1 MRETVISCAERN
13 DALLPWPRLARLLE
27 EQAVDAL
34 IVSTPENVTYV
45 SEYAGLSHWARR
57 GTQVYAV
64 AWAGSERS
72 VDLIVPA
79 TLADQVTD
87 DVAAQTRP
95 HAYGAFPLDAE
106 PGALARSDA
115 RTLEL
120 ATSGANRAD
129 SLTALDD
136 VLRGRLVAGARVAVE
151 ARGLADGVLSA
162 VGDAFPAVT
171 LLPADHLLAR
181 VRAVKSRREIE
192 LLRTASRITEQAIAA
207 ALACAEPGM
216 TEDVLARRFVSALV
230 ADGAA
235 PETTV
240 VGAGRRSALP
250 NAAPTG
256 RRLTRG
262 DIVRLDVGCR
272 YAHYVSDIARTASLG
287 IAGRGSHALYCA
299 LSDGLEAAAEVLRP
313 GATGADVF
321 DAAMNAVRDAGLPRY
336 RRTHC
341 GHGIGISNYDLPR
354 ITAESEDVIEPGMV
368 ICLETPYYRLGSFGL
383 QVEDTFVVTDGGA
396 ERLTTAPRELVELQA
411 ESGVHR

>member
-1 MRETVISCAERN
+1 MRETLISCAERN
-13 DALLPWPRLARLLE
+13 AALLPWPRLARLLE
-27 EQAVDAL
+27 ELALDAL

-45 SEYAGLSHWARR
+45 GEYAGLSHWARR

-64 AWAGSERS
+64 AWRGSERS

-87 DVAAQTRP
+87 HVAGHSRT
-95 HAYGAFPLDAE
+95 HAYGMFSLDAE
-106 PGALARSDA
+106 PGALGPTDA

-120 ATSGANRAD
+120 ATSDANRPD

-136 VLRGRLVAGARVAVE
+136 VLRSGLPARARVAVE
-151 ARGLADGVLSA
+151 PRGLANGVLSA
-162 VGDAFPAVT
+162 VADAFPAAT
-171 LLPADHLLAR
+171 LLPADDLLAA
-181 VRAVKSRREIE
+181 VRAVKSPREVE
-192 LLRTASRITEQAIAA
+192 LLRTASRITEQAVAT
-207 ALACAEPGM
+207 ALAGAEPGSS
-216 TEDVLARRFVSALV
+216 EEALARRFVTALV

-240 VGAGRRSALP
+240 IGTGRRSALP

-256 RRLTRG
+256 RRLVRG
-262 DIVRLDVGCR
+262 DILRFDVGCR

-287 IAGRGSHALYCA
+287 IADGEPQALYRA
-299 LSDGLEAAAEVLRP
+299 LSDGLEAAAQKLQP

-321 DAAMNAVRDAGLPRY
+321 GAAVNAVRDAGLPDY

-341 GHGIGISNYDLPR
+341 GHGIGIANYDAPR

-383 QVEDTFVVTDGGA
+383 QVEDTFVVTDVGA
-396 ERLTTAPRELVELQA
+396 ERLTIAPRKLVEIPVGSPNQ
-411 ESGVHR
+411 